1 MLPPPQDPKPF
12 QGRVNRSQGD
22 LVVLPVIF
30 YANKHDLDPQSTVNS
45 FKSKESLKIV
55 ISTHYLSPD
64 IKDYMDITKE
74 IFDNRKLMFNN
85 IILLIK
91 NKDYQLLHDDK
102 ELFLAS
108 KKYLNEYMNAL
119 EEHEQKIKN
128 NLITE
133 EQILDYLKDK
143 KDLRVKLKQLIDDD
157 LTYIKENH
165 PEYLQKWKH
174 YQKFEKLCEND

>member
-1 MLPPPQDPKPF
+1 
-12 QGRVNRSQGD
+12 
-22 LVVLPVIF
+22 
-30 YANKHDLDPQSTVNS
+30 
-45 FKSKESLKIV
+45 
-55 ISTHYLSPD
+55 
-64 IKDYMDITKE
+64 MDITKE